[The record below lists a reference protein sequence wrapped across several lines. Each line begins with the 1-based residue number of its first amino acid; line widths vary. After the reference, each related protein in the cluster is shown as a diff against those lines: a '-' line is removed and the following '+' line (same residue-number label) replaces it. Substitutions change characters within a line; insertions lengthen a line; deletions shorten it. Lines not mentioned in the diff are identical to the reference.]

1 MSKTPTRLHSPG
13 PYLAEIVNH
22 LDRTYMGG
30 LEVILKTRTPA
41 MPNFKP
47 NTYRVRYMTPFY
59 GVTSYRF
66 LGNDSANYEDTQKSY
81 GMWMVPPDVGTTV
94 MVIFVDSDPNQGYW
108 IGCIP
113 DPYMNH
119 MMPGIAASN
128 SVRRT
133 KRSTDPGIFDKAEAF
148 PVAEINLKTFDKSKD
163 IETEA
168 RPMHRPFAEALGSQG
183 LLLDDIRG
191 ITSSSARREAPSHV
205 FGISTPGQTGS
216 TNGAT
221 PGAGNPQKIGFDG
234 TARFATNIVGGQSF
248 VMDDGDITGKNELIR
263 LRTRTGAQL
272 LLNVTEDVIYLANS
286 KGTAWLEFT
295 SDGKIEI
302 YARDSVS
309 IHTEGDFN
317 FKAAR
322 DFNFHAGNTFNLY
335 SEGDVNINSLQN
347 INSLANKV
355 LIQTT
360 GDGDVPGSGDYVLA
374 VAGNK
379 LVAVDQ
385 DSIDHTL
392 GKATISANEDIAIQA
407 INEVSVYGGK
417 QISLD
422 SVFTKQAPGVRIAK
436 ADPVGTIDVPEPIPL
451 FLVPTTP
458 SFEKDAVDE
467 PELAAMQRVPQHE
480 PWTQHENL
488 DRPAFSRKNTNIRN
502 TGTQVTFKTGPVLA
516 QGNQRISGVDSGTV
530 GRVLTPWSTDKPFL
544 NKVKTVS
551 AALGLKPVDLLAVMN
566 FETGGTF
573 DPAKKNTSSPENTAT
588 GLIQFVEKSGAK
600 DVGKTTAELRNMS
613 RVEQMDY
620 VEKYFRRWNWPNS
633 NVKSPTVANVY
644 LTVLYP
650 DARFYN
656 PDDVVLDKDS
666 PKEQNRKDYESN
678 KSLDVKDP
686 TTKELTGKITVAMI
700 TKKIISAKARTLEVL
715 KAQNLDEN
723 LDPKK

>member
-22 LDRTYMGG
+22 VDRTSMGG
-30 LEVILKTRTPA
+30 LEVILKTRNPA
-41 MPNFKP
+41 RPDEKS

-66 LGNDSANYEDTQKSY
+66 LGNEADNFEHTQKSY
-81 GMWMVPPDVGTTV
+81 GMWAVPPDVGTTV

-108 IGCIP
+108 IGCVP

-119 MMPGIAASN
+119 MIPEIAAVPKN
-128 SVRRT
+128 RIHKT
-133 KRSTDPGIFDKAEAF
+133 FIKDYPAIFDKAEAF
-148 PVAEINLKTFDKSKD
+148 PAGEFNRKAYTTGDPNFQK
-163 IETEA
+163 
-168 RPMHRPFAEALGSQG
+168 RPVHPFAYQLARQG
-183 LLLDDIRG
+183 LLLDNIRG

-205 FGISTPGQTGS
+205 FGISTPGPVDSGIKGKTGNIGYHGTAEFPVNRSGGS
-216 TNGAT
+216 T
-221 PGAGNPQKIGFDG
+221 
-234 TARFATNIVGGQSF
+234 F
-248 VMDDGDITGKNELIR
+248 VMDDGDNDNQNELIR
-263 LRTRTGAQL
+263 FRTRAGAQIL
-272 LLNVTEDVIYLANS
+272 LHVTEDLIYITNS
-286 KGTAWLEFT
+286 GGTAWLEFT
-295 SDGKIEI
+295 SDGKIDI

-309 IHTEGDFN
+309 IHTIGDFN

-322 DFNFHAGNTFNLY
+322 DFNFHAGNNFNLY

-379 LVAVDQ
+379 IVAVDQ

-392 GKATISANEDIAIQA
+392 GKATISANEDMAIQA
-407 INEVSVYGGK
+407 IKEVSVYGGT

-422 SVFTKQAPGVRIAK
+422 SVLTKQAPGVRTAK

-467 PELAAMQRVPQHE
+467 PELAAMQRVPQSE
-480 PWTQHENL
+480 PWPQHENL
-488 DRPAFSRKNTNIRN
+488 DRPAFSRENTNIRN
-502 TGTQVTFKTGPVLA
+502 TGTQVTSKTGPVPA
-516 QGNQRISGVDSGTV
+516 QGSQRISGVDSGTV

-544 NKVKTVS
+544 NKVKAVS
-551 AALGLKPVDLLAVMN
+551 AALGFKPVDLLAVMN

-573 DPAKKNTSSPENTAT
+573 DPAKKNISKPGNTAT
-588 GLIQFVEKSGAK
+588 GLIQFVESTGAK
-600 DVGKTTAELRNMS
+600 DVGKTIAELRNMS
-613 RVEQMDY
+613 RVEQMEY
-620 VEKYFRRWNWPNS
+620 VEKYFKRWNWPNP
-633 NVKSPTVANVY
+633 NVKSPTEANVY

-650 DARFYN
+650 AARFYN
-656 PDDVVLDKDS
+656 PDDVVFDKNS
-666 PKEQNRKDYESN
+666 PSADNRKDYESN
-678 KSLDVKDP
+678 KGLDVTDP
-686 TTKELTGKITVAMI
+686 KTKALTGKITVAMI
-700 TKKIISAKARTLEVL
+700 TKKIISSKARVL
-715 KAQNLDEN
+715 DLLKTQNLDEN